1 MERLNDELI
10 GELHRNSPVCCDD
23 EENLDQAL
31 QYQEI
36 FSFFDR
42 NSTGTPGYHFGGY

>member
-10 GELHRNSPVCCDD
+10 EKLHRNSPVCCDD

-31 QYQEI
+31 QYQEFFFI
-36 FSFFDR
+36 F
-42 NSTGTPGYHFGGY
+42 